1 MTGFVDGHS
10 YINYEQNDQT
20 LRGLF
25 MTISAVGVIG
35 AGTMGNGIAQ
45 VFASSGF
52 EVIMQDISEE
62 GVIRGMET
70 IAGSLDRLIK
80 SEKISEADKAATL
93 ERITATTD
101 LSSMQDVDLVVE
113 AASED
118 FAIKKLIFA
127 ELDHI
132 CKPETILASN
142 TSSISLTRIAATT
155 NRADKVIGMHFM
167 NPVPLM
173 KLIEVI
179 RALQTSDET
188 CTLIEDLAD
197 KLGKTALLANDSPGF
212 VANRILVPMINEAI
226 FTLYEGVA
234 TAEAIDE
241 IMKLGMNHPIGPL
254 ALADLVGLDVLLSI
268 MRVLQNEIGDPKFR
282 PCPLLIKMVD
292 AGYLGRKTGRGFY
305 EY

>member
-1 MTGFVDGHS
+1 
-10 YINYEQNDQT
+10 
-20 LRGLF
+20 
-25 MTISAVGVIG
+25 MTINTVGVTG

-52 EVIMQDISEE
+52 DVNMQDISEQS
-62 GVIRGMET
+62 VNRGMRT

-93 ERITATTD
+93 GRITATTE
-101 LSSMQDVDLVVE
+101 LSSMEDVDLVVE

-118 FAIKKLIFA
+118 FAIKAKIFA
-127 ELDHI
+127 ELDGF

-142 TSSISLTRIAATT
+142 TSSISLTRIAASTS
-155 NRADKVIGMHFM
+155 RADKVIGMHFM

-188 CTLIEDLAD
+188 CTVIENLAE

-292 AGYLGRKTGRGFY
+292 AGYLGRKAGRGFY

>member
-1 MTGFVDGHS
+1 
-10 YINYEQNDQT
+10 
-20 LRGLF
+20 
-25 MTISAVGVIG
+25 MTINTVGVIG

-62 GVIRGMET
+62 GVNRGMQT

-80 SEKISEADKAATL
+80 SEKITEADKAATL
-93 ERITATTD
+93 ERIIATTD
-101 LSSMQDVDLVVE
+101 LSSMKDVDLVVE

-118 FAIKKLIFA
+118 FAIKTQVFA
-127 ELDHI
+127 ELDSI

-188 CTLIEDLAD
+188 CTVIEDLAE

-292 AGYLGRKTGRGFY
+292 AGYLGRKAGRGFY

>member
-52 EVIMQDISEE
+52 EVIMQDINEE
-62 GVIRGMET
+62 GITRGVET

-113 AASED
+113 AVSED

-155 NRADKVIGMHFM
+155 NRADKVLGMHFM

-292 AGYLGRKTGRGFY
+292 AGYLGRKTGRGF
-305 EY
+305 